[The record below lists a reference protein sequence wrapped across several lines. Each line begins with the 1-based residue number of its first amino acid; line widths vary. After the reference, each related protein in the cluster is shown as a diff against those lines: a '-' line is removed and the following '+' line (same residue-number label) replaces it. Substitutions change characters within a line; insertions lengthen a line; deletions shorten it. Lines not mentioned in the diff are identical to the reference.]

1 MSACITVV
9 GSLNMDL
16 VVRSP
21 RIPQPGETIIGGE
34 FRTAP
39 GGKGA
44 NQAVAA
50 ARLGGQVS
58 MVGRVGNDAF
68 ARSLVNGLAADGVDH
83 AFVIQDPK
91 AATGVAFIVVDDA
104 GENSIVVASGANMR
118 LSPADV
124 DAAEAA
130 ISAADVLLVQL
141 EVPLTAVVQAARAAH
156 AHGAMVILNPA
167 PACPL
172 PHELL
177 SLVDVLVPNESETA
191 LLTRLPVGALP
202 EIEAAAMALCD
213 LGVDTVMLTL
223 GEQGA
228 LLVEKG
234 ETELVPAFEVTPVD
248 TTAAGD
254 AFVGGFALALAE
266 GRSLTDAVRWG
277 NAAGALATTKLG
289 AQPSLPTRKAVEALI
304 AQGNTESLAG
314 DILSI
319 KQVKNGNCSG
329 YSSLDTESH

>member
-1 MSACITVV
+1 MAARITVV

-16 VVRSP
+16 VVRAP
-21 RIPQPGETIIGGE
+21 RIPRPGETILGGE
-34 FRTAP
+34 FHTAP

-58 MVGRVGNDAF
+58 MVGRVGSDAF
-68 ARSLVNGLAADGVDH
+68 AQSLLDGLAADGVDH
-83 AFVIQDPK
+83 TFVTQDPQ

-130 ISAADVLLVQL
+130 IAAADVLLLQL
-141 EVPLTAVVQAARAAH
+141 EVPLPAVVQAARVAH
-156 AHGAMVILNPA
+156 AHGTTVILNPA

-177 SLVDVLVPNESETA
+177 SLIDVLVPNESEA
-191 LLTRLPVGALP
+191 ARLTRLPIGDRA
-202 EIEAAAMALCD
+202 EIEAAAVVLCE
-213 LGVDTVMLTL
+213 LGVDTVALTL
-223 GEQGA
+223 GERGA
-228 LLVEKG
+228 LLVG
-234 ETELVPAFEVTPVD
+234 EGERELIPAFEVTPVD

-254 AFVGGFALALAE
+254 AFVGGFAVALAE
-266 GRSLTDAVRWG
+266 GRSLTDAVRWA

-289 AQPSLPTRKAVEALI
+289 AQPSLPIRRMVEALM
-304 AQGNTESLAG
+304 AQGGAESPAG
-314 DILSI
+314 
-319 KQVKNGNCSG
+319 GNA
-329 YSSLDTESH
+329 

>member
-1 MSACITVV
+1 MVACVTVV

-16 VVRSP
+16 VARSP
-21 RIPQPGETIIGGE
+21 RIPRPGETILGGE

-50 ARLGGQVS
+50 ARMGGQVS
-58 MVGRVGNDAF
+58 MVGRVGSDAF
-68 ARSLVNGLAADGVDH
+68 AQSLLDGLAADGIDH
-83 AFVIQDPK
+83 AYVMRDPE
-91 AATGVAFIVVDDA
+91 AATGVALIVVDDR

-130 ISAADVLLVQL
+130 IAAADVLLLQL
-141 EVPLTAVVQAARAAH
+141 EVPLEVVVRAAEVGR
-156 AHGAMVILNPA
+156 AHGATVILNPA

-172 PHELL
+172 PPELL
-177 SLVDVLVPNESETA
+177 SLIDVLIPNESETA
-191 LLTRLPVGALP
+191 LLTHLPVGDRA
-202 EIEAAAMALCD
+202 EIEAAALALRE
-213 LGVDTVMLTL
+213 LGVDTVVLTL

-234 ETELVPAFEVTPVD
+234 KQEVVPAFEVTPVD

-254 AFVGGFALALAE
+254 AFVGGFAVALAE
-266 GRSLTDAVRWG
+266 GRSLADAVRWG
-277 NAAGALATTKLG
+277 NAAGALATTQLG
-289 AQPSLPTRKAVEALI
+289 AQPSLPARRAVEALL
-304 AQGNTESLAG
+304 AQVNTGPLVGGNA
-314 DILSI
+314 
-319 KQVKNGNCSG
+319 
-329 YSSLDTESH
+329 